1 VLGKTVNGHPPCRRG
16 STKDKKQI
24 TNNQRIP
31 TQQPTTVNRQ
41 QSTVNGEAT
50 THVYSVCVRKSVPTK
65 NLSKQKSRPK
75 STAQL
80 KSQKP
85 QKIHHRGHWL
95 WLGFGLSGVAM
106 LSATAG
112 ALLAVSLS
120 ATPLMQSRLSDA
132 EASIF
137 SEGNLAD
144 SNLRLPKLTRPVN
157 ILVLGTKVLTSDLE
171 EEQEGMTDPSY
182 LETVNSVEGLSDV
195 ILLLRFNPV
204 TNQLI
209 PLSIPRDTRT
219 LIEGYGYRKI
229 NDANRYGGPAMAAKT
244 VSELLGGIQI
254 DRYIRI
260 NVFGVEKLV
269 DALGGVDL
277 YVPHDMKYQDDS
289 QHLYINLQQGQQ
301 HLNGEQALQFLRFR
315 NDQLGD
321 IGRIQRQQILLR
333 ALVDQNL
340 TLNTLTRLPKLLSV
354 VKDHIDTNLS
364 LEEIGA
370 LAGFAAQIQHSDVN
384 MLMLPGDFSD
394 PKQYQASYWM
404 PNYQAIDTMMAQH
417 FDNDQQS
424 VDEQAVDPKGLR
436 VAIQDSTEDESAV
449 DEFISNLSE
458 KGYGNVYNSQPWTKP
473 LPVTRIIAQNGDV
486 ASAQAIRDDLG
497 FGEVVVES
505 TGSLQSDITIQLGQD
520 WLDIQAKAPEL
531 DQEKSWNN

>member
-1 VLGKTVNGHPPCRRG
+1 M
-16 STKDKKQI
+16 
-24 TNNQRIP
+24 
-31 TQQPTTVNRQ
+31 
-41 QSTVNGEAT
+41 
-50 THVYSVCVRKSVPTK
+50 PTK
-65 NLSKQKSRPK
+65 NLSKQPSRPK
-75 STAQL
+75 STTQV

-85 QKIHHRGHWL
+85 RKINHRGHWL

-120 ATPLMQSRLSDA
+120 TTPLMQSRLSDA

-137 SEGNLAD
+137 SEDNLAD
-144 SNLRLPKLTRPVN
+144 SNLRLPRLTRPVN

-171 EEQEGMTDPSY
+171 EVPEGMTDASY

-229 NDANRYGGPAMAAKT
+229 NDANLYGGPALAAKT
-244 VSELLGGIQI
+244 VSELLGGVQI

-260 NVFGVEKLV
+260 NVFGVEKLI

-277 YVPHDMKYQDDS
+277 YVPQDMKYQDDS
-289 QHLYINLQQGQQ
+289 QHLYINLKQGQQ

-340 TLNTLTRLPKLLSV
+340 NLNTLTRLPKLLSV

-370 LAGFAAQIQHSDVN
+370 LAGFAAQISHSDVN

-404 PNYQAIDTMMAQH
+404 PNYSAIDKMMAQH
-417 FDNDQQS
+417 FDYDRNS
-424 VDEQAVDPKGLR
+424 EGEEEVDPKSLR
-436 VAIQDSTEDESAV
+436 IAIQDSTDDWSAV
-449 DEFISNLSE
+449 DQFISTLGD
-458 KGYGNVYNSQPWTKP
+458 KGYWNVYNSKHWTVP
-473 LPVTRIIAQNGDV
+473 LEVTRIVAQNGDV
-486 ASAQAIRDDLG
+486 ASAKAIKDDLG

-505 TGSLQSDITIQLGQD
+505 TGALQSHITIQLGKD
-520 WLDIQAKAPEL
+520 WLKVREQQQEHQPEKL
-531 DQEKSWNN
+531 WNNW

>member
-1 VLGKTVNGHPPCRRG
+1 M
-16 STKDKKQI
+16 
-24 TNNQRIP
+24 
-31 TQQPTTVNRQ
+31 
-41 QSTVNGEAT
+41 
-50 THVYSVCVRKSVPTK
+50 PTK

-75 STAQL
+75 STAQV
-80 KSQKP
+80 KYQKP
-85 QKIHHRGHWL
+85 QKIKHPGRLL
-95 WLGFGLSGVAM
+95 WLGFGLSGVAL

-120 ATPLMQSRLSDA
+120 TTPLMQSRLSDA

-171 EEQEGMTDPSY
+171 EAEMTEASY
-182 LETVNSVEGLSDV
+182 LETVNSVEGLSDA

-229 NDANRYGGPAMAAKT
+229 NDANRYGGPATAAKT

-289 QHLYINLQQGQQ
+289 QHLYINLKQGQQ

-340 TLNTLTRLPKLLSV
+340 NLNTLTRLPKLLSV

-370 LAGFAAQIQHSDVN
+370 LAGFAAQISHSDVN

-404 PNYQAIDTMMAQH
+404 PNYPAIDKMMAQH
-417 FDNDQQS
+417 FDHDQHSGGYQE
-424 VDEQAVDPKGLR
+424 VNPKALR
-436 VAIQDSTEDESAV
+436 VAIQDSTEDDSAV
-449 DEFISNLSE
+449 DQFISNLGS
-458 KGYGNVYNSQPWTKP
+458 KGYWNVYNAQSWTVP
-473 LPVTRIIAQNGDV
+473 LGVTRIVAQNGDL
-486 ASAQAIRDDLG
+486 ASAQAIRDELG

-520 WLDIQAKAPEL
+520 WLKIQ
-531 DQEKSWNN
+531 QESENFETERHSDTW

>member
-1 VLGKTVNGHPPCRRG
+1 M
-16 STKDKKQI
+16 
-24 TNNQRIP
+24 
-31 TQQPTTVNRQ
+31 
-41 QSTVNGEAT
+41 
-50 THVYSVCVRKSVPTK
+50 PTK

-75 STAQL
+75 STAQV
-80 KSQKP
+80 KYQKP
-85 QKIHHRGHWL
+85 QKIKHPGRLL
-95 WLGFGLSGVAM
+95 WLGFGLSGVAL

-120 ATPLMQSRLSDA
+120 TTPLMQSRLSDA

-171 EEQEGMTDPSY
+171 EEQEGTTDPSY

-195 ILLLRFNPV
+195 ILLLRFNPD

-244 VSELLGGIQI
+244 VSELLGDIQI

-269 DALGGVDL
+269 DALGGVNL

-340 TLNTLTRLPKLLSV
+340 NLNTLTRLPKLLSV

-370 LAGFAAQIQHSDVN
+370 LAGFAAQISHSDVN

-417 FDNDQQS
+417 FDYDQHSEDYQ
-424 VDEQAVDPKGLR
+424 EVDPKALR

-449 DEFISNLSE
+449 DEFISNLGS
-458 KGYGNVYNSQPWTKP
+458 KGYGNVYNSQGWTVP
-473 LPVTRIIAQNGDV
+473 LQVTRIIAQNGDV

-520 WLDIQAKAPEL
+520 WLNVQAAEAQEL
-531 DQEKSWNN
+531 QKEKPWNN